1 MKEVFGPITG
11 FKIIEGPEDAPK
23 RLDLKIDTS
32 GIEQI
37 TIVFPRIKK
46 VTHSFEHVQ
55 AKVVGN
61 DKLLLVLSD
70 QRYIVQA
77 KNPERY
83 IKKIDGVTEKVKKK
97 IPKTKTIKVKTVI
110 NRKGTGVQCVVCGR
124 EQANATCKQCGGK
137 VCPSHSNYVGG
148 ATYCHRCM
156 IICPKCKSPQVSA
169 HKSGFK
175 AGQAILGWALG
186 GILLG
191 ALLGTSDMGDIELF
205 CHSCGNRWKP
215 SV

>member
-1 MKEVFGPITG
+1 MKEVFGPIVG
-11 FKIIEGPEDAPK
+11 FKIIEGPEGAPN

-37 TIVFPRIKK
+37 TIDSSRFFSRFKK
-46 VTHSFEHVQ
+46 DFHPFDSIQ
-55 AKVVGN
+55 AEVVGSN
-61 DKLLLVLSD
+61 MLLLILSG
-70 QRYIVQA
+70 QRYILQA
-77 KNPERY
+77 KKPELY
-83 IKKIDGVTEKVKKK
+83 INKIEQVKKK
-97 IPKTKTIKVKTVI
+97 ALEKKTSKRKAIKT
-110 NRKGTGVQCVVCGR
+110 RKGTGVRCVVCGR

-169 HKSGFK
+169 HKGGFK
-175 AGQAILGWALG
+175 TGQAVLGWALG
-186 GILLG
+186 GVVLG
-191 ALLGTSDMGDIELF
+191 ALLGMSDMGSMELF